1 MSNEKIQGK
10 VQNYFRQK
18 LEIFGS
24 TPRGLD
30 YNSPEAM
37 EIRFDQLMKIVEYPK
52 KQFSI
57 IDYGCG
63 YGAIIDYMVKKKY
76 QFEYYGIDY
85 VKEMIDAG
93 IRNHPDC
100 PNYHWTTN
108 EEELPIADY
117 VIAGSIFNIKVDAS
131 DKDWTLIVIET
142 LGKMNSHCTK
152 GFSFNMLTKY
162 SDPEKMRPDLYY
174 ADPCFLFNYCKTHFS
189 RNVALLHDYKLYDF
203 TLLIRKEE

>member
-18 LEIFGS
+18 LETFGS

-37 EIRFDQLMKIVEYPK
+37 EIRFDQLMKIVENPK
-52 KQFSI
+52 KHFSI

-63 YGAIIDYMVKKKY
+63 YGAIIDYMIKKKY

-93 IRNHPDC
+93 VRNHPDC
-100 PNYHWTTN
+100 PNYHWTTK

-131 DKDWTLIVIET
+131 DKDWTLIVMET
-142 LGKMNSHCTK
+142 LSKMNSHCTK

-162 SDPEKMRPDLYY
+162 SDHEKMRPDLYY
-174 ADPCFLFNYCKTHFS
+174 ADPCLLFDYCKTHFS

-203 TLLIRKEE
+203 TLLIRKEV